1 MLLIPDYT
9 IKKYQVDIILFCN
22 NKNYYFLNNL
32 LKSEVKLSTLE
43 TQTRNIKF
51 ENFVHTLENEDLF
64 AKTKRVDDVLKSGIL
79 TGNEALGMVSLN
91 KLSAKV
97 KLREKN
103 GHKHDVI
110 MLGSNSYLNIQ
121 NHPKVLKASKEA
133 LERFGMGMGA
143 VSNYAGI
150 SDLHR
155 TLEEKI
161 AKFYNAE
168 DAIVFPSGYGTN
180 VGVISALCN
189 NEDIIINDSANHA
202 SIFDGC
208 QLSGA
213 QIKIYPHRNM
223 KYLEKIL
230 SKIPNNITG
239 RLIITDGVFSMDGD
253 IAPLDEIVELAQ
265 KYNCKIMVDDAHGVG
280 IVGKTGRGSSEF
292 YNVQNKIDLN
302 VGMLSKAP
310 GGLGGYCAAK
320 KEIIQYLRL
329 YARTYF
335 FSTAMSAPI
344 AGGLIEVFNLFEKD
358 EAGRK
363 ELMQKTAYLKE
374 KLSKAGFNTGN
385 SQSAIIPVMIY
396 DEGKLFKLYQEL
408 RAQGVYVNIVT
419 YPAVR
424 RKECRLRLC
433 VMKDLSYQDLDCAS
447 EIIIKK
453 GKEYN
458 II

>member
-1 MLLIPDYT
+1 M
-9 IKKYQVDIILFCN
+9 
-22 NKNYYFLNNL
+22 
-32 LKSEVKLSTLE
+32 STLE
-43 TQTRNIKF
+43 TQAINIKF

-64 AKTKRVDDVLKSGIL
+64 DKTKRVDEVLKSGVL

-91 KLSAKV
+91 KLSSIV

-103 GHKHDVI
+103 GYKHDVI

-121 NHPKVLKASKEA
+121 NHPKVLKASKKA
-133 LERFGMGMGA
+133 LEKFGMGMGA

-150 SDLHR
+150 CDLHR

-161 AKFYNAE
+161 AQFYGTE

-180 VGVISALCN
+180 IGVISALCN
-189 NEDIIINDSANHA
+189 SEDIIINDSANHA

-230 SKIPNNITG
+230 NKIPDNITG

-253 IAPLDEIVELAQ
+253 IAPLNEIVELAQ
-265 KYNCKIMVDDAHGVG
+265 KYNCKIMVDDAHGIG
-280 IVGKTGRGSSEF
+280 IVGKT
-292 YNVQNKIDLN
+292 VDLN

-320 KEIIQYLRL
+320 REIIQYLRL

-335 FSTAMSAPI
+335 FSTAMSASV

-358 EAGRK
+358 KAGRK
-363 ELMQKTAYLKE
+363 ELMEKTAFLKE
-374 KLSKAGFNTGN
+374 KLTKAGFNTG
-385 SQSAIIPVMIY
+385 STQSAIIPVMIY
-396 DEGKLFKLYQEL
+396 DEAKLFRLYQEL
-408 RAQGVYVNIVT
+408 RYEGVYVNIVT

-433 VMKDLSYQDLDCAS
+433 VMKDLSYQELNRAANL
-447 EIIIKK
+447 IIKK
-453 GKEYN
+453 GKQYA

>member
-1 MLLIPDYT
+1 M
-9 IKKYQVDIILFCN
+9 
-22 NKNYYFLNNL
+22 
-32 LKSEVKLSTLE
+32 STLE
-43 TQTRNIKF
+43 TQTINIKF

-64 AKTKRVDDVLKSGIL
+64 DKTKRVDEVLKSGVL

-91 KLSAKV
+91 KLSSIV

-103 GHKHDVI
+103 GYKHDVI

-121 NHPKVLKASKEA
+121 NHPKVLKASKKA
-133 LERFGMGMGA
+133 LEKFGMGMGA

-150 SDLHR
+150 CDLHR

-161 AKFYNAE
+161 AQFYGTE

-180 VGVISALCN
+180 IGVISALCN
-189 NEDIIINDSANHA
+189 SEDIIINDSANHA

-230 SKIPNNITG
+230 NRIPDNITG

-253 IAPLDEIVELAQ
+253 IAPLNEIVELAQ
-265 KYNCKIMVDDAHGVG
+265 KYNCKIMVDDAHGIG
-280 IVGKTGRGSSEF
+280 IVGKTGKGSSEF

-320 KEIIQYLRL
+320 REIIQYLRL

-335 FSTAMSAPI
+335 FSTAISASV

-358 EAGRK
+358 KAGRK
-363 ELMQKTAYLKE
+363 ELMEKTTYLKE
-374 KLSKAGFNTGN
+374 KLLKAGFNIGN

-396 DEGKLFKLYQEL
+396 DEAKLFRLYQEL
-408 RAQGVYVNIVT
+408 RNEGVYVNIVT

-433 VMKDLSYQDLDCAS
+433 VMKDLNYDELNRAANL
-447 EIIIKK
+447 IIKK
-453 GKEYN
+453 GIQYG

>member
-1 MLLIPDYT
+1 M
-9 IKKYQVDIILFCN
+9 
-22 NKNYYFLNNL
+22 
-32 LKSEVKLSTLE
+32 STLE
-43 TQTRNIKF
+43 IETRNIKF

-64 AKTKRVDDVLKSGIL
+64 GKTRRVDEILQSGVL
-79 TGNEALGMVSLN
+79 TGSEALGMVSLN
-91 KLSAKV
+91 RLSSVV

-103 GHKHDVI
+103 GYKHDVI

-121 NHPKVLKASKEA
+121 NNPKVLKASKKA

-155 TLEEKI
+155 VLEEKI
-161 AKFYNAE
+161 AKFYGTE

-180 VGVISALCN
+180 IGVISALCN
-189 NEDIIINDSANHA
+189 SEDIIINDSANHA

-223 KYLEKIL
+223 RYLEKIL
-230 SKIPNNITG
+230 SKIPDNVTG

-253 IAPLDEIVELAQ
+253 IAPLNEIVELAK
-265 KYNCKIMVDDAHGVG
+265 KYNCKIMVDDAHGIG

-292 YNVQNKIDLN
+292 WNIKKKIDLN
-302 VGMLSKAP
+302 VGMLSKAS

-320 KEIIQYLRL
+320 REIVQYLRL

-335 FSTAMSAPI
+335 FSTAISAPV
-344 AGGLIEVFNLFEKD
+344 AGGLIEVFNLFERDK
-358 EAGRK
+358 AGRE
-363 ELMQKTAYLKE
+363 ELMKKTAYLKD
-374 KLSKAGFNTGN
+374 KLQKAGFNIGN

-396 DEGKLFKLYQEL
+396 DESKLFRLYQEL
-408 RAQGVYVNIVT
+408 RAEGVYVNIVT

-433 VMKDLSYQDLDCAS
+433 VMKDIDYKELNRAANL
-447 EIIIKK
+447 IIKK
-453 GKEYN
+453 GKQYA